1 MGLEDKLRQHINIV
15 VEDACYEIIDEPT
28 SMPESIYVIYTDRSV
43 PTKWTSSRAEA
54 MDYVSKHKGSKY
66 KSVKSI

>member
-28 SMPESIYVIYTDRSV
+28 SMPESIYVIYTDRSG
-43 PTKWTSSRAEA
+43 PTKWP
-54 MDYVSKHKGSKY
+54 Y
-66 KSVKSI
+66 

>member
-1 MGLEDKLRQHINIV
+1 MNNYIPSEIEGLI
-15 VEDACYEIIDEPT
+15 AAT
-28 SMPESIYVIYTDRSV
+28 SMPESIYVIYTDRSG

>member
-28 SMPESIYVIYTDRSV
+28 SMPESIYVIYTDRSG
-43 PTKWTSSRAEA
+43 P
-54 MDYVSKHKGSKY
+54 MYL
-66 KSVKSI
+66 SIKVLNISLLNLYDKRRRSNN

>member
-1 MGLEDKLRQHINIV
+1 MNLLL
-15 VEDACYEIIDEPT
+15 
-28 SMPESIYVIYTDRSV
+28 SIYTDRSG